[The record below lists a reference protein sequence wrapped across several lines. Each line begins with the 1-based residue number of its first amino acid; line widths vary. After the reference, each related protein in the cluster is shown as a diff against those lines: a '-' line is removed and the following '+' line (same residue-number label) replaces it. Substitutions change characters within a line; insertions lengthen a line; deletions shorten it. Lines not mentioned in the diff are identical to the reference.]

1 MAPKA
6 DATLDQRRMGDIS
19 MTFLFCNDK
28 VMFVFPISRHVL
40 AGSAFRHISSH
51 VLIQERIFFSAA
63 LMHLRATQ
71 PQPGRRQTMPVSI
84 QQTKDNLTIM
94 TVHDVA
100 EYLRLSEAKV
110 YRLVKERRIPVIR
123 IGKTW
128 RFRKDLLDDWLSECA
143 GSSMKG
149 EGK

>member
-1 MAPKA
+1 
-6 DATLDQRRMGDIS
+6 
-19 MTFLFCNDK
+19 
-28 VMFVFPISRHVL
+28 
-40 AGSAFRHISSH
+40 
-51 VLIQERIFFSAA
+51 
-63 LMHLRATQ
+63 
-71 PQPGRRQTMPVSI
+71 MPVSL

-110 YRLVKERRIPVIR
+110 YRLVKERRIPVVR

-143 GSSMKG
+143 ESSMKSD
-149 EGK
+149 GK